1 MANVELLKEKIKDSG
16 MTMVAISKKSG
27 IERATLYKKIN
38 DNEEKR
44 PEFTATEIVSLSNV
58 LRLTRA
64 ERDKIFLSSN
74 VN

>member
-1 MANVELLKEKIKDSG
+1 MTDIKLLKEKIKDSG

-27 IERATLYKKIN
+27 IERRTLYKKIN

-44 PEFTATEIVSLSNV
+44 TEFTATEIVNLSNV